1 MNSGLETNGQLVRF
15 VLRPEKMSF
24 RVILAYL
31 RKLPANQA
39 VAPPARQLWQE
50 ARSTLPTAR
59 DERDGAALPWGRH
72 LGTAGTGDRHYVQS

>member
-1 MNSGLETNGQLVRF
+1 MNSGLETKGQLVRF

-24 RVILAYL
+24 RIILAYL
-31 RKLPANQA
+31 RKLAANQA

-59 DERDGAALPWGRH
+59 DERDGAGLPGG
-72 LGTAGTGDRHYVQS
+72 GT